1 MKSNLKQFDEKI
13 RETVLL
19 FDGSMG
25 ALLSSMGH
33 ASECPELF
41 NVEDPKLIQ
50 SIHQQYMEAGAK
62 VLITN
67 SLGSNPIK
75 LGRVGLSGR
84 SKELTQAAVQ
94 NARAVAQDQAYVA
107 LDVGPTGEF
116 LAPLGTMTLEDMIE
130 AFSIVCQAGREAGAD
145 LILLETMTDIAEARA
160 ACLAARE
167 TGLPICASFTFE
179 PNGHTLTGGSP
190 ECAALCLQ
198 AVGARVMGINC
209 SGGPVEMLAP
219 LDAMRRVCAL
229 PIVVQPNAGLP
240 QVDAEGNAHYR
251 FSAQDMAP
259 LMQDILSHGASAIG
273 GCCGTTPEHIR
284 LMAPLT
290 GGPVPQPKGSGV
302 GYVCSSRRVRKAEEA
317 LAGAV
322 EIEDV
327 DDLYDLEAEDSA
339 AILSLSGLSPNQAVQ
354 LINDAQAATKKPLLL
369 RATQAEP
376 LRQALRHYAGV
387 AGVFSG
393 NELLPVL
400 TEYGAFRIE

>member
-1 MKSNLKQFDEKI
+1 M
-13 RETVLL
+13 L

-41 NVEDPKLIQ
+41 NVENPKLIQ
-50 SIHQQYMEAGAK
+50 TIHQQYMEAGAK
-62 VLITN
+62 VLITD

-75 LGRVGLSGR
+75 LGRVGLSSR

-116 LAPLGTMTLEDMIE
+116 LAPLGAMALEDMIE
-130 AFSIVCQAGREAGAD
+130 AFSTVCQAGREAGAD

-240 QVDAEGNAHYR
+240 QVDAEGKAHYR

-259 LMQDILSHGASAIG
+259 LMQDILHHGASAIG

-290 GGPVPQPKGSGV
+290 GGPAPLPACEGKPF
-302 GYVCSSRRVRKAEEA
+302 VCSTRIA
-317 LAGAV
+317 LEFSAALKSAV
-322 EIEDV
+322 QVDEV
-327 DDLYDLEAEDSA
+327 DDLYDLEDEDSA
-339 AILSLSGLSPNQAVQ
+339 AILSLNGLSPEQAAQ
-354 LINDAQAATKKPLLL
+354 LMDDAQAATKKPLLL
-369 RATQAEP
+369 QADHPET

-387 AGVFSG
+387 AGVFG
-393 NELLPVL
+393 GDELLPVMA
-400 TEYGAFRIE
+400 EYGAHRIG